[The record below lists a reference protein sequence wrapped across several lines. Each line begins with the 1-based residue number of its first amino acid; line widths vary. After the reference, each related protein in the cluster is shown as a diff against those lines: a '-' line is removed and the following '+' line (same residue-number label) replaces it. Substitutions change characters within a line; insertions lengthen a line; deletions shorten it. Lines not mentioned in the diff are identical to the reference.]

1 VFPFDDEGADIRE
14 QRLKIK
20 SFLAGDRIHLA
31 PSCADAFGAAV
42 IERLGFEAIHLS
54 GHAVHKS
61 LCLPD
66 AGLATAS
73 EFEGRILSIVDA
85 VALPLIVDGETG
97 FGGIRNMRRTMRVLE
112 RAGASAIHFED
123 QVTPRRYGSA
133 ASPIISSEEMVSKL
147 EAALDER
154 RDPNL
159 AIVARCEERSADAAL
174 VERLS
179 TYAATGVDALW
190 SSGFSAEI
198 IRQVRSHARGIPFM
212 GIAADLAAAAA
223 AGVRIAVYPTVGI
236 IAAAWGMTTILA
248 QLREGNAPEDIFRN
262 LAGMEEVRAWFR
274 EIGKARYAD

>member
-1 VFPFDDEGADIRE
+1 MRE

-20 SFLAGDRIHLA
+20 AFLAADQIHLA

-42 IERLGFEAIHLS
+42 IERMGFEVIHLS

-73 EFEGRILSIVDA
+73 EFESRILAIVEA

-97 FGGIRNMRRTMRVLE
+97 FGGVRNMRRTMRILE

-123 QVTPRRYGSA
+123 QVTPRRFRTTGL
-133 ASPIISSEEMVSKL
+133 SPTIAPEEMVAKL
-147 EAALDER
+147 KAALDAR

-159 AIVARCEERSADAAL
+159 AIVARCEERSSDAAL
-174 VERLS
+174 IERLV

-198 IRQVRSHARGIPFM
+198 IRQVRKDAHGIPFI
-212 GIAADLAAAAA
+212 GIAADPRAAAA
-223 AGVRIAVYPTVGI
+223 AGVRIAVFPTVGI
-236 IAAAWGMTTILA
+236 IAAAWGMATILA
-248 QLREGNAPEDIFRN
+248 KLRDGQAPEEIFRD
-262 LAGMEEVRAWFR
+262 LPGMDETRAWFR
-274 EIGKARYAD
+274 NLGEADYAD